1 MMARS
6 SSLKSGRLIAPVKC
20 PWLNS
25 LGERTSITGIN
36 WAILR
41 NSAGDKV
48 LTIQVADEVSDNKF
62 SRNSYLC
69 SDKSPPRMSDLINHE
84 CGIAMIRLLKP
95 LEFYLSKYGTT
106 LYGMNKLH
114 LLMQK
119 QHNRGQDGAGIA
131 NIKFDLE
138 PGNKYINRVRSN
150 SDSPIKDIFFR
161 FLKQVREIEER
172 QPALLND
179 AGWMKANIDC
189 IAELYLGH
197 LRYGT
202 YGKNTILSIHP
213 FVRENNWMTKNLV
226 LAGNFNLTNVD
237 ELFNTLIDLGQ
248 YPVETSDTI
257 TILEKIG
264 HFLDVENEELYQ
276 SFKSQGFGK
285 REITHQIANHLNIG
299 KILEHAARN
308 WDGGYVI
315 AGLLGH
321 GDAFVMRDPNGIRP
335 AYYYYDDEVVVATSE
350 RPVIQTTF
358 NVPSDAIKELRPGH
372 ALVVK
377 KNGFI
382 SEEQF
387 REPLERKSCSFE
399 RIYFSRGTD
408 KDIYRERKKLG
419 QLLAPSL
426 LKAVNYD
433 LENTVFSYIPN
444 TAIDAYY
451 GLIEE
456 LEVFCNT
463 LKKDQLLEAGNN
475 LTPQKIDEILRL
487 KPRVEK
493 VAVKDVKL
501 RTFITRDSQRDD
513 LATHVYDITYGS
525 IRKWKDSLVILDDS
539 IVRGTTLKQSILRI
553 LDRLCPKTII
563 IASSAP
569 QIRYPDCYGIDMAK
583 LTDFIAFRAAIAL
596 LKDTQQEHIV
606 NEVYRIAKSQEHYP
620 KEEMINPVKEIYHPF
635 TAERISEKIAE
646 LLTPPTVKAKTRIIY
661 QTIEDLHIACP
672 NHTGDWYFTGNY
684 PTPGGNKVV
693 NKSFINYIERRNER
707 AY

>member
-1 MMARS
+1 MS
-6 SSLKSGRLIAPVKC
+6 
-20 PWLNS
+20 
-25 LGERTSITGIN
+25 ER
-36 WAILR
+36 
-41 NSAGDKV
+41 
-48 LTIQVADEVSDNKF
+48 
-62 SRNSYLC
+62 
-69 SDKSPPRMSDLINHE
+69 INHE
-84 CGIAMIRLLKP
+84 CGIALIRLLKP
-95 LEFYLSKYGTT
+95 LEYYLSKYGTA
-106 LYGMNKLH
+106 LYGLNKLH

-138 PGNKYINRVRSN
+138 PGHKYINRARSN
-150 SDSPIKDIFFR
+150 SDSAIKDIFTR
-161 FLKQVREIEER
+161 FMASVHDVAERYPHRLK
-172 QPALLND
+172 D
-179 AGWMKANIDC
+179 IDWLKYNVEAV
-189 IAELYLGH
+189 AELYLGH

-202 YGKNTILSIHP
+202 FGKNNLLNIHP

-237 ELFNTLIDLGQ
+237 ELFNKLIDLGQ

-264 HFLDVENEELYQ
+264 HFLDEENEALYHQ
-276 SFKSQGFGK
+276 FKDEGFKK
-285 REITHQIANHLNIG
+285 REISGQIAKHLDIQ
-299 KILEHAARN
+299 KILKNAAKT

-335 AYYYYDDEVVVATSE
+335 AYYYKDDEVVVATSE

-358 NVPSDAIKELRPGH
+358 NVLYDSVQELKPGYALIIKKDGT
-372 ALVVK
+372 V
-377 KNGFI
+377 
-382 SEEQF
+382 SEKQF
-387 REPLERKSCSFE
+387 RKPLEKKACSFE

-408 KDIYRERKKLG
+408 KAIYRERKNLG
-419 QLLAPSL
+419 KFLAPAI
-426 LKAVNYD
+426 LKAVDYD

-456 LEVFCNT
+456 INVFCDKIKQEKI
-463 LKKDQLLEAGNN
+463 LHEKDK
-475 LTPQKIDEILRL
+475 LTPEALAEIMKL

-493 VAVKDVKL
+493 VAVKDMKL
-501 RTFITRDSQRDD
+501 RTFIAQDSQRDD
-513 LATHVYDITYGS
+513 LAAHVYDITYGS
-525 IRKWKDSLVILDDS
+525 IRRGMDNLVVLDDS

-553 LDRLCPKTII
+553 LDRLGPRKII

-583 LTDFIAFRAAIAL
+583 LNDFIAFRAAIEL
-596 LKDTQQEHIV
+596 LKDTKQENIINLVYKKSKEQEGLQKEKYV
-606 NEVYRIAKSQEHYP
+606 NY
-620 KEEMINPVKEIYHPF
+620 VKEIYKPF
-635 TAERISEKIAE
+635 TATRISEKITE
-646 LLTPPTVKAKTRIIY
+646 LLTPPAIQSKVEIIF
-661 QTIEDLHIACP
+661 QTIEDLHEACP
-672 NHTGDWYFTGNY
+672 ENMGDWYFTGDY

-693 NKSFINYIERRNER
+693 SRSFVNYIEGKNIR